1 MKKCYLCQQG
11 NIEKKIVTVEREW
24 EGKKIIIENVPAE
37 VCDQCGEKYFDPD
50 TTLKLEK
57 IKKASVFP
65 HERTVSIPAS
75 IRKFDSLPNS

>member
-57 IKKASVFP
+57 IKKHSRIQLFLKSAHHISVI
-65 HERTVSIPAS
+65 VLSV
-75 IRKFDSLPNS
+75 